1 MLDPIG
7 FLYSYLFWFH
17 SLFFMACII
26 VYHFFIPTLKSP
38 EAYFWVGKGMVVI
51 LLFYTPKTLYIITNA
66 IAILLRRLKCLPAS
80 RIISRTASGIAV
92 LSFLVIFYGVTWGR
106 CNYKIEQQQ
115 VCIENLPDSFNG
127 FRIVQLTDLH
137 LGSYGE
143 HYPSIA
149 KLVKEVNA
157 RRSH

>member
-1 MLDPIG
+1 
-7 FLYSYLFWFH
+7 
-17 SLFFMACII
+17 MACII
-26 VYHFFIPTLKSP
+26 VYHFFILTLKSP
-38 EAYFWVGKGMVVI
+38 EAYFWVGKGMAVI

-127 FRIVQLTDLH
+127 FRIGAIDRPTPRQLRGALPQYRQTGKGGQRPEITLIE
-137 LGSYGE
+137 LTNNCK
-143 HYPSIA
+143 
-149 KLVKEVNA
+149 KLFD
-157 RRSH
+157 